1 MKKIIKKN
9 YLLLIAMAVVSLAS
23 CTDKYSYDPAQPLD
37 NAKITLEAEQTSY
50 YFEGAQEQQ
59 EFSFNVNRPSE
70 TGSVTISLVCD
81 NDKVKV
87 PETVTFNDGETTK
100 TVTATSAIAK
110 GEKVTVSISTIDTDA
125 NIYSEAQYI
134 VITLE
139 RDKYAWITCG
149 KAIFVD
155 NTFGEAKMAE
165 VEVQRCEGEG
175 VENTYKLVNP
185 YLAVYEE
192 GIGDIKFKLDD
203 TGKPVDMVTENNVI
217 VSLFGYDF
225 YFDPVSYGA
234 YCYFEK
240 DEDGIY
246 WVGCLL
252 KQGSSLY
259 TGGSFGFM
267 WTEGYPY

>member
-1 MKKIIKKN
+1 MNNIVKKN
-9 YLLLIAMAVVSLAS
+9 YLLLIAMAVITLAS
-23 CTDKYSYDPAQPLD
+23 CTDKYSYDAAQPLD

-110 GEKVTVSISTIDTDA
+110 GEKVTVSISAIDTDA

-155 NTFGEAKMAE
+155 YTFGDGATGE

-185 YLAVYEE
+185 YYAVYEE
-192 GIGDIKFKLDD
+192 GSGDIKFKLDD
-203 TGKPVDMVTENNVI
+203 TGKAVDMVTDNKVI
-217 VSLFGYDF
+217 FSNFGYDF
-225 YFDPVSYGA
+225 YFDTTTYGA

-240 DEDGIY
+240 DQDGVY

>member
-1 MKKIIKKN
+1 MKKKIKKN
-9 YLLLIAMAVVSLAS
+9 YLLLIAMAVASLAS
-23 CTDKYSYDPAQPLD
+23 CTDKYSYDPVQPLD
-37 NAKITLEAEQTSY
+37 NAKITLEAEETSY

-59 EFSFNVNRPSE
+59 EFTFVVNRASG
-70 TGSVTISLVCD
+70 TGSATVSLVCD
-81 NDKVKV
+81 NDKVNI
-87 PETVTFNDGETTK
+87 PETVTFNEGETSK
-100 TVTATSAIAK
+100 TVTATSVIEK
-110 GEKVTVSISTIDTDA
+110 GEKITVSISAVEADA
-125 NIYSEAQYI
+125 NIYSESQYI
-134 VITLE
+134 VVTLE

-155 NTFGEAKMAE
+155 YTFGDGATGE

-175 VENTYKLVNP
+175 VENTYKLINP
-185 YLAVYEE
+185 YYAVYEE
-192 GIGDIKFKLDD
+192 GSGDIKFKLDD
-203 TGKPVDMVTENNVI
+203 TGKAVDMVTDNKVI
-217 VSLFGYDF
+217 VSNFGYDF
-225 YFDPVSYGA
+225 YFDTTTYGA

-240 DEDGIY
+240 DQEGVY

>member
-1 MKKIIKKN
+1 
-9 YLLLIAMAVVSLAS
+9 
-23 CTDKYSYDPAQPLD
+23 
-37 NAKITLEAEQTSY
+37 
-50 YFEGAQEQQ
+50 
-59 EFSFNVNRPSE
+59 
-70 TGSVTISLVCD
+70 
-81 NDKVKV
+81 
-87 PETVTFNDGETTK
+87 VTFNDGETTK

-110 GEKVTVSISTIDTDA
+110 GEKVTVSISAIDTDA

-155 NTFGEAKMAE
+155 YTFGDGATGE

-185 YLAVYEE
+185 YYAVYEE
-192 GIGDIKFKLDD
+192 GSGDIKFKLDD
-203 TGKPVDMVTENNVI
+203 TGKAVDMVTDNKVI
-217 VSLFGYDF
+217 FSNFGYDF
-225 YFDPVSYGA
+225 YFDTTTYGA

-240 DEDGIY
+240 DQEGVY